1 MTPTGCAPLRPP
13 DGSLTPFRDQ
23 KMACRERLARTYKI
37 LYYAG
42 MDAEDLKPVRF
53 RGRSL
58 EDFRD
63 FPATAKREAG
73 YQIGKV

>member
-1 MTPTGCAPLRPP
+1 
-13 DGSLTPFRDQ
+13 
-23 KMACRERLARTYKI
+23 
-37 LYYAG
+37 

>member
-1 MTPTGCAPLRPP
+1 
-13 DGSLTPFRDQ
+13 
-23 KMACRERLARTYKI
+23 MARERLMFPQSAKRGVHGD
-37 LYYAG
+37 AG
-42 MDAEDLKPVRF
+42 LTPETAPI